1 MRLLDCDPV
10 RQPAHFF
17 ATISFGPNFKRQT
30 SGEFMRTVATLWKEE
45 EGQDLIE
52 YVLLVAL
59 IALAGL
65 VGFPGLSNQIA
76 TIFNNVSACVN
87 SASTN
92 NSAANC

>member
-1 MRLLDCDPV
+1 MHIL
-10 RQPAHFF
+10 
-17 ATISFGPNFKRQT
+17 G
-30 SGEFMRTVATLWKEE
+30 TLWKEE

-76 TIFNNVSACVN
+76 TIFNNVSSCVN
-87 SASTN
+87 SASAS
-92 NSAANC
+92 NSGANC